1 MGAVVSADATVAHE
15 ANRISRNPS
24 RYARSA
30 RATGQWAGSK
40 WALTTVWVAAIAWI
54 GVGAV
59 IGFPR
64 WWELV
69 VTIGLPFLTLAVLTV
84 LQHTQNHDSNAI
96 ELKLDEIIASADGA
110 SNAMLRVEQASED
123 DLRQLQ
129 AEFDRRLT

>member
-1 MGAVVSADATVAHE
+1 MPADETVAHAAE
-15 ANRISRNPS
+15 RISRNPT

-40 WALTTVWVAAIAWI
+40 WALATVWVAAVVWSLL
-54 GVGAV
+54 GAA

-69 VTIGLPFLTLAVLTV
+69 ITIGLPFLTLGVLTV

-96 ELKLDEIIASADGA
+96 ELKLDEIIANLDGA
-110 SNAMLRVEQASED
+110 SNAMLRVEEASEE
-123 DLRQLQ
+123 DLRELQ
-129 AEFDRRLT
+129 VQFDRRTG